1 MTPLRFLSSF
11 VHCRRR
17 RRRRRRRHQQFIH
30 LINNR
35 LTVLALDII

>member
-11 VHCRRR
+11 VHCRR